1 MIVYSFSIP
10 FYFVLKDIE
19 SSDRFH
25 IMWYNYFEN
34 DNLDVRTMMIE
45 TERLL
50 LREMTEDDYE
60 ALYKVLADSDIMQHY
75 PYTFDDG
82 RVKGWI
88 NKNIERYHIF
98 GFALWSVCLK
108 ETGEMIGDCG
118 LTMQLINGQIK
129 PEIGYHI
136 RADKQRKGYAK
147 EATIAVRDWTFQ
159 NTTFNVIYSYM
170 KYTNQASIKTAISYG
185 CKQVDEYKDEV
196 NEITKVFAISR
207 EEWRAL

>member
-1 MIVYSFSIP
+1 M
-10 FYFVLKDIE
+10 
-19 SSDRFH
+19 R
-25 IMWYNYFEN
+25 
-34 DNLDVRTMMIE
+34 IE
-45 TERLL
+45 TERLF
-50 LREMTEDDYE
+50 LREMNQDDYD
-60 ALYKVLADSDIMQHY
+60 ALYEVLADSDIMQHY
-75 PYTFDDG
+75 PYTFDEH
-82 RVKGWI
+82 RVRGWI

-98 GFALWSVCLK
+98 GFGLRSVCLK

-129 PEIGYHI
+129 SEIGYHI